1 MSRRAQDTFFPT
13 VGALALTALLFFV
26 SYELVTRFQRA
37 ADSKP
42 VRPNVVVVPEG
53 ELPLVATG
61 TPHAPPAESLAM
73 EVKPTEGQ
81 YLVVTDSC
89 GPFFAGEC
97 VRVRSGPGT
106 EHSVVGTL
114 RNGMVLKVGETV
126 SKNGMTWHEVIF
138 DEWLRYPERLG
149 GKWYVADAFV
159 TLVEAAEP
167 QTLGS
172 TTAAST
178 TKRIVVD
185 RSEQTLSAYDGDM
198 LIKTYTISTGL
209 ELTPTPRGTFSVY
222 YKTPTRYMQGP
233 LPWLVD
239 QQYYDL
245 PGVPWNLYFTEQ
257 GAVIHGAY
265 WHDSFG
271 KPYSHGCVNVDP
283 NEARELYEWA
293 PLGTPVI
300 VQD

>member
-1 MSRRAQDTFFPT
+1 MSRRRQDTFFPT
-13 VGALALTALLFFV
+13 IGALALTGLLFLI
-26 SYELVTRFQRA
+26 SYELVTRFQHA
-37 ADSKP
+37 SDEKP
-42 VRPNVVVVPEG
+42 ARPNVVVVPE
-53 ELPLVATG
+53 VG
-61 TPHAPPAESLAM
+61 TSTPETTPPPAPVAATKPALAR
-73 EVKPTEGQ
+73 
-81 YLVVTDSC
+81 YLIVTDSC

-106 EHSVVGTL
+106 EHPVVGTL

-126 SKNGMTWHEVIF
+126 RENDMTWHEVIF

-159 TLVEAAEP
+159 SIVEAAEP
-167 QTLGS
+167 QELSNTIV
-172 TTAAST
+172 ASSS
-178 TKRIVVD
+178 KRIVVD
-185 RSEQTLSAYDGDM
+185 RSEQTLSAYDGDE

-209 ELTPTPRGTFSVY
+209 ELTPTPRGTFSVF

-233 LPWLVD
+233 LPWLLD

-271 KPYSHGCVNVDP
+271 KPYSHGCVNVAPD
-283 NEARELYEWA
+283 EARELYEWT

>member
-1 MSRRAQDTFFPT
+1 MSRRRQDSFFPT
-13 VGALALTALLFFV
+13 VGAVALTALLFFV
-26 SYELVTRFQRA
+26 SYEVVTRIQQA
-37 ADSKP
+37 ADNKP
-42 VRPNVVVVPEG
+42 ARPDVVVVPAG
-53 ELPLVATG
+53 VPAQTG
-61 TPHAPPAESLAM
+61 TSAPPVADTVNSPVETAP
-73 EVKPTEGQ
+73 VYAR

-106 EHSVVGTL
+106 EHSVVGSL
-114 RNGMVLKVGETV
+114 RNGMVLKVGESVT
-126 SKNGMTWHEVIF
+126 KDETTWHEVIF

-159 TLVEAAEP
+159 TIVEAAGP
-167 QTLGS
+167 QTLSS
-172 TTAAST
+172 TTGT
-178 TKRIVVD
+178 TTKKRIVVD
-185 RSEQTLSAYDGDM
+185 GSDQTLSAYEGDT

-209 ELTPTPRGTFSVY
+209 ELTPTPRGTFTVF

-233 LPWLVD
+233 LPWLAD

-271 KPYSHGCVNVDP
+271 KPYSHGCVNMAPD
-283 NEARELYEWA
+283 EARELYEWT
-293 PLGTPVI
+293 PLGTPV
-300 VQD
+300 VVRD